1 MSAAVDRGGAVRTD
15 GVAGVDGA
23 TGAAA
28 TSSGVRRLR
37 LLTPASLVELTAAL
51 SAVTAQSRFLAG
63 GTDLVRSMQQDHWI
77 PDLIVDLGDVA
88 ELHGIQATADDLR
101 IGAATTFT
109 DIASDPLVGRHAT
122 CLARA
127 AAVVGSRQTRN
138 MATIGGNIGNA
149 SPCGDSLAPLLA
161 LEARGVVLDSGGATC
176 ERPVAEILAGPGRTT
191 LRHDE
196 IITELVL
203 PLLGDDWHST
213 YAKLGSRTM
222 VSVARVGMAVVV
234 RLDAAAETIVEARVG
249 IGALGLT
256 AFRAEGLEQVLT
268 GSRVNQSTRDA
279 FVAACPDVARQS
291 IPGRYSLPYKQEAI
305 RGVAWDAWED
315 LGLESVR

>member
-1 MSAAVDRGGAVRTD
+1 M
-15 GVAGVDGA
+15 
-23 TGAAA
+23 
-28 TSSGVRRLR
+28 SSGVRRPR
-37 LLTPASLVELTAAL
+37 LLTPANLVELTDAL
-51 SAVTAQSRFLAG
+51 GAMTAQSRFLAG
-63 GTDLVRSMQQDHWI
+63 GTDLVRSMQQDRWT
-77 PDLIVDLGDVA
+77 PDLIVDLGDLA
-88 ELHGIQATADDLR
+88 GLHGIRTTTDALC

-109 DIASDPLVGRHAT
+109 DIASHPLVLRHAT

-127 AAVVGSRQTRN
+127 AAVVGSVQTRN

-176 ERPVAEILAGPGRTT
+176 ERPVAEILAGPGHTT

-203 PLLGDDWHST
+203 PLLGDDWRST

-249 IGALGLT
+249 IGALGRT

-268 GSRVNQSTRDA
+268 GSRINQSTRDA

-305 RGVAWDAWED
+305 RGVAWDAWES
-315 LGLESVR
+315 LGLESGR